1 MDCRIGW
8 LKIVGVVRL
17 GFRMVVSH
25 LSFSNSR
32 ILDNIKINL
41 MLTHEYT
48 QEKTEL
54 TYIV

>member
-1 MDCRIGW
+1 
-8 LKIVGVVRL
+8 
-17 GFRMVVSH
+17 MVVSH